1 MPSILGANTL
11 SSGYDV
17 ANSLRF
23 NDGDSPALTRSLGT
37 TTLATKGTF
46 SFWVKRGQLT
56 TAQIIY
62 SNEVADDNNRA
73 FIQFEDDDTFR
84 IKDTVSGSNTTH
96 YATTQKFR
104 DVGAWYHMVVALD
117 STEAGGNRIRVY
129 KNGTR
134 IPDAQFGTSTEPNQ
148 NSDFKLLTGGQTNKN
163 HIGKIHGGANHFDG
177 YLAEFV
183 YCDGQVLD
191 ASSFGEFD
199 SDSGIWKPIDVSG
212 LTFGDQGF
220 YLDFEDSSS
229 LGNDKAGSNNFGTVT
244 NLAATDQS
252 TDTCTLNYSTL
263 NFLAT
268 SSYNDLSEGGLK
280 VTGNTAT
287 NDGET
292 FSTFVMPNATAK
304 WYWELKCT
312 NKQSTGNPKF
322 GFIQAKRGFRLQNG
336 GAGYGGAASGTLDIM
351 VRPDGKTLENGS
363 TSGSA
368 VIGTWDTGDILSFA
382 LDSVN
387 GAFYVGIN
395 GTWQTSG
402 DPTSGSSKTGAVKTW
417 TTTDSK
423 CDDGQA
429 VCIGSYNGSVTE
441 ANFGSPS
448 FSISSG
454 NTDGNGYGNFEYS
467 VPSGYYSLNTK
478 NLAEYG

>member
-1 MPSILGANTL
+1 MTAQTILPANTL

-23 NDGDSPALTRSLGT
+23 NHGDSPALTRSLGT

-62 SNEVADDNNRA
+62 SNEVADDNNRG

-84 IKDTVSGSNTTH
+84 IKDSVSGSNTTF

-134 IPDAQFGTSTEPNQ
+134 IPDANFGTSTEPNQ

-199 SDSGIWKPIDVSG
+199 GDSPVWKPIDVSG
-212 LTFGDQGF
+212 LTMGDQGF
-220 YLDFEDSSS
+220 YLDFEDSSA

-244 NLAATDQS
+244 NLAATDQT
-252 TDTCTLNYSTL
+252 TDTCTNNFATMNSLDNYYASTT
-263 NFLAT
+263 F
-268 SSYNDLSEGGLK
+268 SEGNLK
-280 VTGNTAT
+280 MVTNGSAIVYNTST
-287 NDGET
+287 IGFSSGKWYMEVKLGSSSGEVLGVIT
-292 FSTFVMPNATAK
+292 GPATANDND
-304 WYWELKCT
+304 
-312 NKQSTGNPKF
+312 NKIGNRADGWGYDYRGLVENAGSDEGGSFAAFDSGDVIGVYADLDNDKIYFSKNGTLQNSGTGLDLDVAGSPTYFFAVGDNHGSNAATFEVNFGNPVS
-322 GFIQAKRGFRLQNG
+322 AL
-336 GAGYGGAASGTLDIM
+336 S
-351 VRPDGKTLENGS
+351 
-363 TSGSA
+363 SA
-368 VIGTWDTGDILSFA
+368 VSDGT
-382 LDSVN
+382 
-387 GAFYVGIN
+387 Y
-395 GTWQTSG
+395 
-402 DPTSGSSKTGAVKTW
+402 GS
-417 TTTDSK
+417 
-423 CDDGQA
+423 
-429 VCIGSYNGSVTE
+429 
-441 ANFGSPS
+441 
-448 FSISSG
+448 
-454 NTDGNGYGNFEYS
+454 FEYS
-467 VPSGYYSLNTK
+467 TTITGDGASKTFKALNTK
-478 NLAEYG
+478 NLAEFG

>member
-11 SSGYDV
+11 SGGFEV

-46 SFWVKRGQLT
+46 SFWVKRGQLG

-62 SNEVADDNNRA
+62 SNEVADDNNRG

-84 IKDTVSGSNTTH
+84 IKDSVSGSNTTF

-148 NSDFKLLTGGQTNKN
+148 NTAFKILTGGQTNKN
-163 HIGKIHGGANHFDG
+163 HIGKVHGGSNHFDG

-199 SDSGIWKPIDVSG
+199 EDTPSIWKPISVSG
-212 LTFGDQGF
+212 LTMGDQGF
-220 YLDFEDSSS
+220 YLDFEDSSA

-252 TDTCTLNYSTL
+252 TDTCTNNFAVMNPLYVGLNANESLAEGNLKGL
-263 NFLAT
+263 N
-268 SSYNDLSEGGLK
+268 
-280 VTGNTAT
+280 TGN
-287 NDGET
+287 GENNYVSN
-292 FSTFVMPNATAK
+292 FGVSSGK
-304 WYWELKCT
+304 WYFEAKANVAGDDYATIGIVATDSILQT
-312 NKQSTGNPKF
+312 NGSWLGSTSDSFFYN
-322 GFIQAKRGFRLQNG
+322 
-336 GAGYGGAASGTLDIM
+336 
-351 VRPDGKTLENGS
+351 ENGS
-363 TSGSA
+363 IGTNGSA
-368 VIGTWDTGDILSFA
+368 STTGLATYADNDIIGVRVN
-382 LDSVN
+382 LDDN
-387 GAFYVGIN
+387 ELHFYKN
-395 GTWQTSG
+395 GTIITNTALSITANKEYFFG
-402 DPTSGSSKTGAVKTW
+402 GRVYSNATGW
-417 TTTDSK
+417 
-423 CDDGQA
+423 
-429 VCIGSYNGSVTE
+429 E
-441 ANFGSPS
+441 FNFGSPAYA
-448 FSISSG
+448 ISSG
-454 NTDGNGYGNFEYS
+454 NADANGYGNFEYS
-467 VPSGYYSLNTK
+467 VPSGYYALNSK
-478 NLAEYG
+478 NLTEFG

>member
-1 MPSILGANTL
+1 MTAQTILPANTL
-11 SSGYDV
+11 SGGYEV

-23 NDGDSPALTRSLGT
+23 NDGDTPALTRSLGT

-84 IKDTVSGSNTTH
+84 IKDTVSGSNTTF
-96 YATTQKFR
+96 YATTQLFR
-104 DVGAWYHMVVALD
+104 DTSAWYHMVVALD

-199 SDSGIWKPIDVSG
+199 EDSGIWKPIDVSN
-212 LTFGDQGF
+212 LTMGDQGF
-220 YLDFEDSSS
+220 YLDFEDSSA

-252 TDTCTLNYSTL
+252 TDTCTNNYITMNPNNATL
-263 NFLAT
+263 GSVT
-268 SSYNDLSEGGLK
+268 LSEGNLK
-280 VTGNTAT
+280 ASLNGNYQVFGTINLT
-287 NDGET
+287 SG
-292 FSTFVMPNATAK
+292 K
-304 WYWELKCT
+304 WYWEQKIEGSSLFVSVADGNRATVNTGTGLLNRDYAWAYRSDGVRQHENTTSSYGDSFTT
-312 NKQSTGNPKF
+312 NDIIGVALDMDN
-322 GFIQAKRGFRLQNG
+322 GFIYFSK
-336 GAGYGGAASGTLDIM
+336 
-351 VRPDGKTLENGS
+351 
-363 TSGSA
+363 
-368 VIGTWDTGDILSFA
+368 
-382 LDSVN
+382 
-387 GAFYVGIN
+387 N
-395 GTWQTSG
+395 GTFQNSG
-402 DPTSGSSKTGAVKTW
+402 DPTSGATGTGAAYSSLH
-417 TTTDSK
+417 TDAAAP
-423 CDDGQA
+423 DGLTPCLGQYGGDQ
-429 VCIGSYNGSVTE
+429 ITSW
-441 ANFGSPS
+441 NFGSPS
-448 FSISSG
+448 YSISSG
-454 NTDGNGYGNFEYS
+454 NSDGNGYGNFEYA
-467 VPSGYYSLNTK
+467 VPSGYYAINTK